1 MEKPNHLGRRP
12 MMKPAEVY
20 ACLYAREFPAQAL
33 LRLRPEM
40 RDKPCVV
47 MDGEPP
53 LQEACSLTRKA
64 RSIGL
69 AYGMTQVEVD
79 TFVGIT
85 VLQRSSKEETTARE
99 TLLECSGCFSPRVE
113 EVSQDGSFLCV
124 LDIAGTKGLFGPP
137 DALARNLLNR
147 VSALGITACV
157 AVSSNFHAAIA
168 VARAPL
174 RLSVRG
180 IPAGEESTALA
191 ALPLTVLDLSKQQAE
206 TFLLWGIHTLGMLA
220 ALPERELISRLGQA
234 GKRLRQLAR
243 GEAPHLFQP
252 VEPAFTL
259 RERIELDS
267 PVEVLD
273 ALMFVAN
280 LMLEQLI
287 LRATAR
293 VLALASVSITL
304 TLEGGATHTRTVRP
318 ALPTNDRQLWI
329 KLLHL
334 DLEAH
339 PPQAAVLAVVLDAE
353 PGSTSQ
359 VQLGLF
365 SPQLPEP
372 SRLDVTLARIRAIVG
387 DENVGRAV
395 LTDTHQLD
403 GFRVEP
409 FEIPST
415 HSRETPSATLRPA
428 IRRLRPAESV
438 FVTFQGSRPG
448 VFFFRQQRYSV
459 EQAYGPWLATGE
471 WWSATLWGGEQW
483 DLVARAPDGATL
495 CGCLMHDVLR
505 DQWQM
510 AGLYD

>member
-1 MEKPNHLGRRP
+1 MTKA
-12 MMKPAEVY
+12 AEIY

-33 LRLRPEM
+33 LRFRPEL

-47 MDGEPP
+47 MKGEPP
-53 LQEACSLTRKA
+53 LQEVCSLTRKA
-64 RSIGL
+64 HSLGL
-69 AYGMTQVEVD
+69 MYGMTQVEVD
-79 TFVGIT
+79 TFSGIT
-85 VLQRSSKEETTARE
+85 VLERSTKEESAARE
-99 TLLECSGCFSPRVE
+99 SLLECAGCFSPRIE
-113 EVSQDGSFLCV
+113 EVSQNRSFLCV
-124 LDIAGTKGLFGPP
+124 IDIAGTRGLFGPP
-137 DALARNLLNR
+137 ESLARNLLTR

-174 RLSVRG
+174 SLSVRVV
-180 IPAGEESTALA
+180 PRGEECTALA
-191 ALPLTVLDLSKQQAE
+191 TLPLTVLDLDEQQTE
-206 TFLLWGIHTLGMLA
+206 TFSLWGIRTLGMLA

-234 GKRLRQLAR
+234 GRHLRQLAR

-259 RERIELDS
+259 RERMELDS

-273 ALMFVAN
+273 ALMFMAN

-304 TLEGGATHTRTVRP
+304 TLEGGAAHTRIVRP
-318 ALPTNDRQLWI
+318 ALPTSDRSLWL

-339 PPQAAVLAVVLDAE
+339 PPQAAVLAVALDAE

-359 VQLGLF
+359 VQFGLF

-395 LTDTHQLD
+395 LTDTHRLD
-403 GFRVEP
+403 GFRMEP
-409 FEIPST
+409 FEIPSAPPAQT
-415 HSRETPSATLRPA
+415 SSAPLRPA
-428 IRRLRPAESV
+428 MRRLRPAESV
-438 FVTFQGSRPG
+438 FVTFQGERPG
-448 VFFFRQQRYSV
+448 AFFFRQRHYSV
-459 EQAYGPWLATGE
+459 EQAYGPWLTGSE
-471 WWSATLWGGEQW
+471 WWSVTLWGCEQW

-495 CGCLMHDVLR
+495 CGCLMRDILR